1 MADDAVMS
9 VELAEARQSEARLIE
24 RMLDDYLQELDRHRD
39 VCVGATD
46 SASYPYLDAYWS
58 EPGRHAFL
66 IRSDGRVVGFAFI
79 RDPAST
85 GSAGHQ
91 LAEFYIEPDSRRLGI
106 GRRAAAAIWRRFPG
120 QWELQVHA
128 RNSAAVQF
136 WAACAEAETG
146 EAPQL
151 REVQAPDGRRVQFG
165 FRIGHTAVTSPAR
178 CAYIAA
184 FAALVASAGDLLL
197 LYVANSQRD
206 ALGLPR
212 AGPAWLWL
220 GGVLGVVAIPFYAFG
235 YWSASR
241 LVAAASNRAART
253 LFICGTAGALVG
265 SVIHGVTTVHI
276 AAELEAAGPG
286 RDPLASLLGWGP
298 PILVLWGV
306 AALLVIAASALFLWF
321 VGRGATAVPRA
332 VALANPAFGT
342 IALAAAGLPSV
353 VLRSFLTP
361 AAPNIAHFIFFVVC
375 WRVARPSGSR
385 AGKRAA

>member
-1 MADDAVMS
+1 
-9 VELAEARQSEARLIE
+9 
-24 RMLDDYLQELDRHRD
+24 
-39 VCVGATD
+39 
-46 SASYPYLDAYWS
+46 
-58 EPGRHAFL
+58 
-66 IRSDGRVVGFAFI
+66 VGFAFI

-85 GSAGHQ
+85 GSAEHQ

-136 WAACAEAETG
+136 WASCAEAEAG

-165 FRIGHTAVTSPAR
+165 FRVSGGPTVTSPAR

-241 LVAAASNRAART
+241 LVAAASSRAARA
-253 LFICGTAGALVG
+253 LFICGTGGALVG
-265 SVIHGVTTVHI
+265 SVIHGVTAVYI
-276 AAELEAAGPG
+276 GAELEAAGPG
-286 RDPLASLLGWGP
+286 RDPLESLLGWGP
-298 PILVLWGV
+298 LVFVLWGV

-332 VALANPAFGT
+332 GALANPAFGT
-342 IALAAAGLPSV
+342 IALAAAGLPCV

-361 AAPNIAHFIFFVVC
+361 AAPNIAHFIFFIVC
-375 WRVARPSGSR
+375 WLVARPSGSR
-385 AGKRAA
+385 AGGQAA